1 MPQLEPWQL
10 ERAPRVCPICSSH
23 FTPSRKWQVYCN
35 PNCRTQF
42 HRPTAKQVKAP
53 SPEELAAMLRQV
65 RQVKPAI
72 YEEPKITLTVEPS
85 QRRPERGRPVSWR
98 DRYLTLER
106 QYQELEQENKLLQE
120 RVARLLADRPL

>member
-10 ERAPRVCPICSSH
+10 ERAPRVCPICKTS
-23 FTPSRKWQVYCN
+23 FIPSRKWQVYCN

-42 HRPTAKQVKAP
+42 HGTAARKRSP
-53 SPEELAAMLRQV
+53 PPPEELAAMLRQV
-65 RQVKPAI
+65 RYVKPAA

-85 QRRPERGRPVSWR
+85 QRRHAPGAPPNWR

-106 QYQELEQENKLLQE
+106 QYAELERENMLLQE
-120 RVARLLADRPL
+120 RIANLLADRPV

>member
-10 ERAPRVCPICSSH
+10 ERAPRVCPICSTR

-42 HRPTAKQVKAP
+42 HGGGARKRPAP

-72 YEEPKITLTVEPS
+72 YEEPKITLTVEPRL
-85 QRRPERGRPVSWR
+85 QRPAPGAAPNWR
-98 DRYLTLER
+98 ERYLTLER
-106 QYQELEQENKLLQE
+106 QYQELERENEFLQE
-120 RVARLLADRPL
+120 RVASLLADRPL